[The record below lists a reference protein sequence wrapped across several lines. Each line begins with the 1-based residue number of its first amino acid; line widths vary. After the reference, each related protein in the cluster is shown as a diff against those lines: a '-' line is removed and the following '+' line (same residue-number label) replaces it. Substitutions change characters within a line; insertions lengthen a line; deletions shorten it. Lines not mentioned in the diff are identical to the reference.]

1 MSCAMCGEPFDEESD
16 VVVCPECGAPHH
28 RDCWKETGHCA
39 CEEKHAEGYE
49 WHPEKMY
56 IGDVKFP
63 PDSEKEPLASGDD
76 ETERCPNCGKMT
88 KKSEK
93 YCEYCGYYKYVEPDS
108 FSDMSDEARLEEL
121 FPFDPAEKI
130 QGVPAGDYKRF
141 VGRMWIYYCKKL
153 VSDLKICSSSC
164 LKPKSYL
171 LGGITNTQPVNITLI
186 SLSLR
191 STPNFLLSQSFP
203 KDKV

>member
-1 MSCAMCGEPFDEESD
+1 MCGEPFDEESD

-108 FSDMSDEARLEEL
+108 FSATHNYCQTAL
-121 FPFDPAEKI
+121 FWISRVSPDKPDLFYIANGYSCCKFLWLPHSSGHLSPGPREH
-130 QGVPAGDYKRF
+130 DY
-141 VGRMWIYYCKKL
+141 
-153 VSDLKICSSSC
+153 
-164 LKPKSYL
+164 
-171 LGGITNTQPVNITLI
+171 N
-186 SLSLR
+186 
-191 STPNFLLSQSFP
+191 LSQDWHCH
-203 KDKV
+203 KRQ